1 MSTPAPQMKY
11 KAYNAHV
18 FAHYML
24 FLYITDSLR
33 QIASNSNYLVFKA
46 NFMEGPAHA
55 KPIHSLLFLCTA

>member
-1 MSTPAPQMKY
+1 MIM
-11 KAYNAHV
+11 YNV

-24 FLYITDSLR
+24 FLYIADSLG

-55 KPIHSLLFLCTA
+55 EPIHSLLFLCTT